1 MASKGDK
8 FDKELMETLI
18 ILIKSLRLLGQMGE
32 GQKSASWEI
41 QEEGR
46 NKAAQGASKEAQERE
61 ERLP

>member
-8 FDKELMETLI
+8 FDEELMETVI
-18 ILIKSLRLLGQMGE
+18 IFIKSLRLLGQMGK
-32 GQKSASWEI
+32 GKNSASWEI

-46 NKAAQGASKEAQERE
+46 NEAAQGASKEAQERE